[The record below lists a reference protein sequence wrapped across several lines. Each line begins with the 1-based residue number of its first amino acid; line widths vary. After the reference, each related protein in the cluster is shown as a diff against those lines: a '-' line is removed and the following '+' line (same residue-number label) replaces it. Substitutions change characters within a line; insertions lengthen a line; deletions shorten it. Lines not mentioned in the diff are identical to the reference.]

1 MKHKFGKFFNI
12 LNPNHRHDEEHEQET
27 DNKRTGI
34 AKSHRFES
42 FAPIRQNNNLKWYV
56 DALDYLWAVSTA
68 LDQAQEV
75 IYLADWWISPELF
88 LRRPPFFNEEWRLD
102 QVLKRRAEAGVKIY
116 IIVYKE
122 VNQALT
128 CNSAHT
134 KHALESL
141 CPEGTPGHGN
151 IKVLRH
157 PDHNIFENAA
167 DITLYWAHHEKFI
180 VIDYALAFIGGI
192 DLCFG
197 RWDANQHPLAD
208 AHPSNFKNDIFPG
221 QEFNN
226 NRIMDFQSVEQWQG
240 NELSKAEYGR
250 MPWHDVAMGL
260 IGDAVYDIA
269 EHFVLRWNFVKR
281 DKYKRDEGV
290 DWLVLEGRD
299 GPDEDLVAVQRPKYP
314 CGEYVQ
320 HPFQPLDT
328 KPRGNQG
335 TVNAQIVR
343 SSADWSSGIL
353 LELSIQNAYIEIIRN
368 AKHFVYIENQFFSMF
383 LHPYYRKVYTDIYP
397 FSHCHGRA
405 PGAHP

>member
-12 LNPNHRHDEEHEQET
+12 INPNHRHDEEHEKET
-27 DNKRTGI
+27 DNKRTSI

-197 RWDANQHPLAD
+197 RWDAHQHPLAD

-290 DWLVLEGRD
+290 DWLLLEGRD

-320 HPFQPLDT
+320 HPFKPLDT

-353 LELSIQNAYIEIIRN
+353 LEHSIQNAYIEIIRN

-383 LHPYYRKVYTDIYP
+383 PRLPY
-397 FSHCHGRA
+397 
-405 PGAHP
+405 